1 MSKQER
7 MEKIAKLYDELNK
20 ARSNIVVDIDYV
32 CDLVSEIARLENAA

>member
-7 MEKIAKLYDELNK
+7 MERLAHLYDELNK

-32 CDLVSEIARLENAA
+32 CDLISEISKLESVA

>member
-7 MEKIAKLYDELNK
+7 MEKITKLYDELNK

-32 CDLVSEIARLENAA
+32 CDLVSEIARLESAA

>member
-7 MEKIAKLYDELNK
+7 MEEIAKLYEELNK

-32 CDLVSEIARLENAA
+32 CDLVSEIARLESAA